1 MELHVRK
8 IYLIL
13 VIICPVLLFSQS
25 IKGFKI
31 PDSLRKKNFLC
42 IENVYNKTYQVD
54 NDKAELFANII
65 LQKGKQENNEKQIF
79 EGYYK
84 IARTKNLKGE
94 NGYPYADTLIA
105 KTKNIRNK
113 EYPAKAHILKGIL
126 YNNDGRYKEAL
137 AEYIIALQQNN
148 TKNEEQR
155 YYIKKLI
162 AILKTATEEYNEAL
176 PLFIEHYEY
185 EKLRIYNESKDS
197 KTYIASIF
205 SLANIYA
212 KLKDYHKSLK
222 YTDLGLSECRT
233 YNDYSSFYYLMMLK
247 GISQYYLK
255 NYSSAEKTLFQT
267 VNGLI
272 RIKDFANLGIIYY
285 YLGKVNN
292 ESNKK
297 DEAIGYFIKADSVSF
312 STNSFEP
319 TKRSGYEI
327 LIDHYR
333 KNGDYQNQ
341 LRYVN
346 RLIYSDSVIASS
358 RKNLS
363 KDISKKYDT
372 PLLMQEKEVLIK
384 KLNNKNKIY
393 VWLVVI
399 LLSITLFFIFV
410 LKKNK
415 IKIEEYEKQAKALL
429 ERSSNTIVPSIEEI
443 AIDNKSKVVDRQK
456 NTVTLLS
463 DPKFSTI
470 IEKIESFEANNGFL
484 KKNITLDSL
493 AKDFETNRDY
503 LSKIIN
509 QSKGKNFSQYLNE
522 LRITYIV
529 DNLKTNEK
537 IRKHTIAAIADHI
550 GYNNSESFTNA
561 FKKIT
566 GTLPSYYIKLLNEN
580 K

>member
-1 MELHVRK
+1 MRK